1 MENAA
6 PANAIILSNKVPSP
20 LSFMVWRQERLVK
33 KKPTDAPMALMSTNQ
48 PSASRPSTG
57 HLGQIAFPCHG
68 EHKAAGSQVKPH
80 YSREN
85 RRRHSDAQ

>member
-57 HLGQIAFPCHG
+57 PDNDIRIQKRMALRGVP
-68 EHKAAGSQVKPH
+68 
-80 YSREN
+80 
-85 RRRHSDAQ
+85 